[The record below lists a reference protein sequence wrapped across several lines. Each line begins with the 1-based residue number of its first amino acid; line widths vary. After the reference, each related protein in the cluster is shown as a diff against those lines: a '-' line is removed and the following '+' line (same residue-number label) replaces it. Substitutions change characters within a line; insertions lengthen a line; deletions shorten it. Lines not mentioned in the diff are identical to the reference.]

1 VNRPGPADASAVSR
15 RVLVLGG
22 ARSGK
27 SAFAES
33 LLDGH
38 DGVQYVATSKP
49 DPEDAEWRERVTAHR
64 LRRPAGWAT
73 IETGDLAAIYAGSD
87 PAPAL
92 IDSLT
97 GWLTR
102 LLDEN
107 GAWQNRPG
115 WRQRVEDGID
125 ALVSAVRSSGR
136 HSIAVSDEVGSGIVP
151 ESAAGRL
158 FRDLLGTLNQ
168 RVAGEADE
176 VWLVTAGIGSRL
188 R

>member
-1 VNRPGPADASAVSR
+1 
-15 RVLVLGG
+15 VLGG

-33 LLDGH
+33 LLDGQ

-49 DPEDAEWRERVTAHR
+49 DQQDAEWRERVVAHR
-64 LRRPAGWAT
+64 LRRPAGWTT
-73 IETGDLAAIYAGSD
+73 IETGDLAAVYAGAD
-87 PAPAL
+87 AAPTL

-97 GWLTR
+97 GWLTG
-102 LLDEN
+102 LLDDS
-107 GAWQNRPG
+107 GAWQNLPG
-115 WRQRVEDGID
+115 WRQRVEEGID
-125 ALVSAVRSSGR
+125 ALVNAVRSSRR
-136 HSIAVSDEVGSGIVP
+136 HSIAVSDEVGGGIVP

-168 RVAGEADE
+168 RVAAEADE
-176 VWLVTAGIGSRL
+176 VWLVTAGISQRL